1 MLFNNH
7 QVHDELRETSI
18 NHRHQDESTM
28 FYLSSVILWAQKFK
42 QDMINSNACIH

>member
-1 MLFNNH
+1 MLFDNH

-18 NHRHQDESTM
+18 NHKHQDESIM
-28 FYLSSVILWAQKFK
+28 LYLLSIISWAWKFR

>member
-1 MLFNNH
+1 MLFNNRW
-7 QVHDELRETSI
+7 VHDELQETSI

-28 FYLSSVILWAQKFK
+28 FYLLSIILWARKFK

>member
-7 QVHDELRETSI
+7 QVYDELQETSI

-28 FYLSSVILWAQKFK
+28 FYLLSIISWARKFK
-42 QDMINSNACIH
+42 

>member
-7 QVHDELRETSI
+7 QVHDELQETSI
-18 NHRHQDESTM
+18 NHKHQDESTM
-28 FYLSSVILWAQKFK
+28 LYLLSIISWAWKFR